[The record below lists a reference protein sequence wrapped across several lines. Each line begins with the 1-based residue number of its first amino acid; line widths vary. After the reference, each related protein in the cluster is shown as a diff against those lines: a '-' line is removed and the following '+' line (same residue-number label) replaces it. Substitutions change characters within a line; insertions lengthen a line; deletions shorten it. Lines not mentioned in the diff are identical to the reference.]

1 MFANQVC
8 DRKEQIGANW
18 TLKLC
23 RYLVILDDD
32 VFFTSATR
40 LEVLLDTLE
49 ADPHVHVAAGS
60 YTQYDSH
67 KGLAEVNDYS
77 LLFEA
82 TGESG
87 QWRAHQ
93 PLPPPAGECH
103 RVHASHNFFMA
114 RTKTLRRY
122 PWHPKLSIFEHEH
135 FFFQLFLAK
144 QVSRHEREAAP
155 HFCHRTDYY
164 RHVQEKVWASAF
176 LCCMRACADGQ
187 SFEVG

>member
-1 MFANQVC
+1 MWILTRSLECTGITFRSCGSRC
-8 DRKEQIGANW
+8 DHDLCAER
-18 TLKLC
+18 LLC

-49 ADPHVHVAAGS
+49 AQPQIHVAAGS

-67 KGLAEVNDYS
+67 KSMAEVNDYS

-82 TGESG
+82 TTEPGH
-87 QWRAHQ
+87 WRAYQ
-93 PLPPPAGECH
+93 PLPPLAGECH

-114 RTKTLRRY
+114 RTDTLRRY

-135 FFFQLFLAK
+135 FFFQLYLAE
-144 QVSRHEREAAP
+144 QARYVSKRVLYTPTRHIL
-155 HFCHRTDYY
+155 FTY
-164 RHVQEKVWASAF
+164 RQPP
-176 LCCMRACADGQ
+176 
-187 SFEVG
+187 SFAM

>member
-1 MFANQVC
+1 MSLSCFLCISFPSPLSPCVC
-8 DRKEQIGANW
+8 HSSVITKSRLDANW
-18 TLKLC
+18 TLLLC

-82 TGESG
+82 TGELSPNPVDTI
-87 QWRAHQ
+87 RFEETPSSLKKLA
-93 PLPPPAGECH
+93 
-103 RVHASHNFFMA
+103 
-114 RTKTLRRY
+114 TLC
-122 PWHPKLSIFEHEH
+122 
-135 FFFQLFLAK
+135 A
-144 QVSRHEREAAP
+144 
-155 HFCHRTDYY
+155 
-164 RHVQEKVWASAF
+164 
-176 LCCMRACADGQ
+176 LCSDRI
-187 SFEVG
+187 